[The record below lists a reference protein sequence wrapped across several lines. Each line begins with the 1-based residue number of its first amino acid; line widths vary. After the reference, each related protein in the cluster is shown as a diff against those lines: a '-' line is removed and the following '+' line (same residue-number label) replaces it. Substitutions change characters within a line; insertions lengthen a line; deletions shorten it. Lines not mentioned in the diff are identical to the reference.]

1 MSAAQR
7 IPAHRI
13 LKGTAVPGL
22 CVLLSAC
29 EGPLS
34 TLAPHGSG
42 AARVASLFYAMITVA
57 ALVWLFVMALAVFA
71 ARVAP
76 GENSERT
83 GRKFILFGGIL
94 LPVVLLGTLSWWSFG
109 LTNELLEPG
118 DGLVVD
124 VTGERFWWRVQYE
137 SESGP
142 VISANEIRV
151 PLGERVEFRLRS
163 TDVIHSFWIPSLGG
177 KMDMVPG
184 TVNRLVLE
192 AEREGTFR
200 GACAEF
206 CGLAHTLME
215 FDVVVMAPAAFDEWL
230 AQQAGPAARPPT
242 SLASRGLDLFLQNG
256 CGACHR
262 IAGTA
267 ADGRVGPDLTHLGS
281 RRSIAAGTLP
291 SEVGP
296 IAGWISHPAA
306 VKEGVLM
313 PPYPMLDS
321 DELVAIA
328 TYLES
333 LE

>member
-7 IPAHRI
+7 KLAYRI
-13 LKGTAVPGL
+13 LKGTAFQGL
-22 CVLLSAC
+22 CLLLSGC

-34 TLAPHGSG
+34 TLNPFGSG
-42 AARVASLFYAMITVA
+42 AARVATLFCVMISIA
-57 ALVWLFVMALAVFA
+57 ALVWLFVMALAFYA
-71 ARVAP
+71 ARSAP
-76 GENSERT
+76 GEDSERT
-83 GRKFILFGGIL
+83 GRKFIVFGGIL
-94 LPVVLLGTLSWWSFG
+94 LPVVLLGALSWWSFG

-118 DGLVVD
+118 DGLIVD

-137 SESGP
+137 TGSGP
-142 VISANEIRV
+142 VISANEIRMPV
-151 PLGERVEFRLRS
+151 GERVEFRVRS

-184 TVNRLVLE
+184 AVNRLVLE
-192 AEREGTFR
+192 ANREGTFR

-215 FDVVVMAPAAFDEWL
+215 FDVVVMAPDAFNEWL
-230 AQQAGPAARPPT
+230 AQQAGNAASPST
-242 SLASRGLDLFLQNG
+242 SLASRGLDLFLRNG

-267 ADGRVGPDLTHLGS
+267 ADGTVGPDLTHVGS

-306 VKEGVLM
+306 VKTGVLM
-313 PPYPMLDS
+313 PPYPMLDP

-328 TYLES
+328 TYLEG

>member
-1 MSAAQR
+1 LPAAQR
-7 IPAHRI
+7 NPAHRI
-13 LKGTAVPGL
+13 LKGTTFPGL
-22 CVLLSAC
+22 CLLLSGC
-29 EGPLS
+29 DGPFS
-34 TLAPHGSG
+34 TLDPSGSG
-42 AARVASLFYAMITVA
+42 ATRVAALFYVMITVA
-57 ALVWLFVMALAVFA
+57 ALVWLFVMALAIYA
-71 ARVAP
+71 ARNSP
-76 GENSERT
+76 DENSERT
-83 GRKFILFGGIL
+83 GRKFIVFGGIL

-118 DGLVVD
+118 DGLVID

-137 SESGP
+137 TEAGG
-142 VISANEIRV
+142 VISANEIRM
-151 PLGERVEFRLRS
+151 PAGERVEFRLRS
-163 TDVIHSFWIPSLGG
+163 SDVIHSFWIPTLGG

-192 AEREGTFR
+192 ADREGTFH

-215 FDVVVMAPAAFDEWL
+215 FDVVVMAPDAFDEWL
-230 AQQAGPAARPPT
+230 AQKAGNAVRPST
-242 SLASRGLDLFLQNG
+242 SLASRGLELFMQNG

-267 ADGRVGPDLTHLGS
+267 ADGRVGPDLTHVGS

-291 SEVGP
+291 SDVGP

>member
-1 MSAAQR
+1 MSAAPR
-7 IPAHRI
+7 KPAYRI
-13 LKGTAVPGL
+13 LKGTTFPGL
-22 CVLLSAC
+22 CLLLSAC

-34 TLAPHGSG
+34 ALDPSGSG
-42 AARVASLFYAMITVA
+42 AARVASLFYVMIAVA
-57 ALVWLFVMALAVFA
+57 ALVWLFVMALAIYA
-71 ARVAP
+71 ARKAP

-83 GRKFILFGGIL
+83 GRKFIVFGGIL
-94 LPVVLLGTLSWWSFG
+94 LPVMLLGTLSWWSFG

-137 SESGP
+137 TENGP

-151 PLGERVEFRLRS
+151 PLGERVEFRVRS

-184 TVNRLVLE
+184 AVNRLVLV
-192 AEREGTFR
+192 ADREGTFR

-215 FDVVVMAPAAFDEWL
+215 FDVVVMARDAFDTWL
-230 AQQAGPAARPPT
+230 AQQAGNAARPST
-242 SLASRGLDLFLQNG
+242 SLASRGLELFLQNG

-267 ADGRVGPDLTHLGS
+267 ADGRVGPDLTHVGS

-291 SEVGP
+291 SDVGP

-306 VKEGVLM
+306 IKNGVLM

-328 TYLES
+328 TYLEG